1 MPTLR
6 IIRFLPKFEF
16 SAVRNGYRDLWPI
29 LYVNWHLGY
38 PFDHV
43 VVASDDF
50 AKNNMF
56 AWHTLRELWCSK
68 PHYRTHHSDEDNP
81 LM

>member
-6 IIRFLPKFEF
+6 VILFLPKFEF
-16 SAVRNGYRDLWPI
+16 SAVRNGYRDLWSI
-29 LYVNWHLGY
+29 LCVNWHLGY

-50 AKNNMF
+50 AENNMF
-56 AWHTLRELWCSK
+56 A
-68 PHYRTHHSDEDNP
+68 
-81 LM
+81 